1 MLYIRNILIKCTI
14 DMDIRKVLNVEYI
27 SLTYYVVVT
36 QALQSFQRHLVLI
49 AKGILWNLK
58 LHSRVEKGV
67 RNMW

>member
-1 MLYIRNILIKCTI
+1 
-14 DMDIRKVLNVEYI
+14 MDIKKVLNIEYI

-36 QALQSFQRHLVLI
+36 QALQNFQRHLVLI

>member
-14 DMDIRKVLNVEYI
+14 DMDIKKVLNVEYI

-49 AKGILWNLK
+49 VKGILWNLK